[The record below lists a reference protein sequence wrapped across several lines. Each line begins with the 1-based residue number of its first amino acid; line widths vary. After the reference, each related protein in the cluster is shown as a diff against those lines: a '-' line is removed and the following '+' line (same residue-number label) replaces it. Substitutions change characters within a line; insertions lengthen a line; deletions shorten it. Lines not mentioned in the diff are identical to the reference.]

1 MNETQTTDANEAPDL
16 SSTELATVLHGV
28 GDAPAV
34 EADPRIV
41 GMGQKQLADS
51 FRSILETS
59 AIYYPVAY
67 RLDRQL
73 GQGQQGVV
81 FQAQRQGARGCFTQH
96 AVKIFNP
103 SVYPSVKKYWNDMGR
118 IAAQISRLQSTRSP
132 QLVDCDIYEE
142 TNGIWYIQMEL
153 VDGMNLRELLNNSH
167 LAIAKTQCSARE
179 WSQFMRVLFNFH
191 EDTLCIQPGV
201 AVYIMRQMLTGLE
214 TLHSARYLH
223 CDIKPMNIM
232 LDPLGYV
239 KIIDFGRANFIN
251 ERTTLLLGTPSY
263 MAPEVH
269 ERKGT
274 SIQSDL
280 YSVGLVGLELLRGKP
295 LVDQKNLSESEWVRL
310 KQELPDRLPD
320 LVPPY
325 VRRNDQLVG
334 ILKRLLHPDPRERF
348 PDARSAETTTDGL
361 GLVHRQL
368 SRLDIDSDYRRD
380 LGTYINRLGYPKS
393 R

>member
-1 MNETQTTDANEAPDL
+1 MNEKQTTDVNEAPDL
-16 SSTELATVLHGV
+16 SNTELATVLNGGV
-28 GDAPAV
+28 DAPAV
-34 EADPRIV
+34 EADPRIL

-103 SVYPSVKKYWNDMGR
+103 SVYPSVKKYWTDMGR

-142 TNGIWYIQMEL
+142 TNGIGYIQMEL

-191 EDTLCIQPGV
+191 ENTLCIQPGV

-251 ERTTLLLGTPSY
+251 EWTTLLLGTPSY

-310 KQELPDRLPD
+310 KHELPDRLPD

-334 ILKRLLHPDPRERF
+334 ILKRLLHPDPKERF

-380 LGTYINRLGYPKS
+380 LATYINRLGYPKS

>member
-1 MNETQTTDANEAPDL
+1 MKETPTPDVDEAPDL
-16 SSTELATVLHGV
+16 SATEIATVLNAGS
-28 GDAPAV
+28 DASAV
-34 EADPRIV
+34 EADPRIL
-41 GMGQKQLADS
+41 GMGQRQLADN
-51 FRSILETS
+51 FRSVLETR

-103 SVYPSVKKYWNDMGR
+103 SVYPSVKKYWTDMGR

-142 TNGIWYIQMEL
+142 TNGIGYIQMEL
-153 VDGMNLRELLNNSH
+153 IDGMNLRELLNNRH

-295 LVDQKNLSESEWVRL
+295 LVDQQNVSESEWVRL
-310 KQELPDRLPD
+310 KHELPDRLPD
-320 LVPPY
+320 MVPPY

-334 ILKRLLHPDPRERF
+334 ILKRLLHPDPKERF

-380 LGTYINRLGYPKS
+380 LATYINRLGYPKS